1 MATEAIVSPHHGVHA
16 ERHWLIEWLT
26 TTDHKKIGMMYLMFT
41 IAFMVVGGILALIV
55 RSQLAWS
62 NNDLVSQEKYNQFF
76 TMHASTMLFL
86 FIIPVGA
93 GFGNYV
99 LPLMIGAKDMAYPR
113 INALSLW
120 LIPLAA
126 FIMFS
131 SFFVE
136 GGSAQAGWT
145 EYPPLSSKTFLPGH
159 GTDLWILGVQIL
171 GISSVGGGINF
182 LVTTMTMRAPG
193 MTLARMPIFV
203 WMIVVTSVLVVFA
216 TPVLAGV
223 LTMLFA
229 DRYIGTY
236 FFDPRNGGNP
246 VLWQQLFWFYSHP
259 AVYIMILPAM
269 GIVSEVIP
277 VFSRKPLFGYKAVIY
292 AGAAIGV
299 LGFTVWMHHM
309 FATGLS
315 VPLTVWTMFATM
327 LIAVPSGVKMFNWL
341 GTMWGGSIL
350 LRTPMLFALG
360 FLFMFLIG
368 GVDGVFNA
376 IVPVDYVLNDTY
388 WVVSHIHYVLFGGSV
403 FGVFAGVY
411 YWFPKMTG
419 KMLDETL
426 GKIHF
431 WLMLIGMN
439 MAFMPMHVLGLMG
452 MPRRIATYESGQG
465 WEYWNLVSTIGAF
478 TIALSILCFIINFVK
493 TITTAPKTAGDDPWE
508 GNTLEWMTSSPPPE
522 HNFDSLPEIR
532 SERPNWDARISRRFA
547 STAATVIDG
556 GAYGAHS
563 H

>member
-1 MATEAIVSPHHGVHA
+1 MATGAIARPGHEAREYHGILA
-16 ERHWLIEWLT
+16 WLL
-26 TTDHKKIGMMYLMFT
+26 TTDHKKIGIMYLIFT
-41 IAFMVVGGILALIV
+41 ITFLFSGGVLALLV
-55 RSQLAWS
+55 RLQLAWS
-62 NNDLVSQEKYNQFF
+62 HSGVLSQHEYNQFF

-86 FIIPVGA
+86 FVIPVGA
-93 GFGNYV
+93 GFGNFV

-113 INALSLW
+113 INALALW
-120 LIPLAA
+120 LIPLAG
-126 FIMFS
+126 IVMYS
-131 SFFVE
+131 SFFVD

-145 EYPPLSSKTFLPGH
+145 EYPPLTGKTFSPGH

-171 GISSVGGGINF
+171 GISSVGGAINF

-203 WMIVVTSVLVVFA
+203 WMITVTSVLVVFA

-223 LTMLFA
+223 LTMLFS
-229 DRYIGTY
+229 DRYIGTH
-236 FFDPRNGGNP
+236 FFDPRAGGNP

-269 GIVSEVIP
+269 GIVSEVLP

-315 VPLTVWTMFATM
+315 APLTVWTMLATM
-327 LIAVPSGVKMFNWL
+327 MIAVPSGVKMFNWL

-350 LRTPMLFALG
+350 LKTPMLFAIG

-376 IVPVDYVLNDTY
+376 IVPVDYALNDTY

-403 FGVFAGVY
+403 FGVFAGIY

-419 KMLDETL
+419 KLMDETL

-431 WLMLIGMN
+431 GLMLIGMN
-439 MAFMPMHVLGLMG
+439 LAFMPMHVLGLKG
-452 MPRRIATYESGQG
+452 MPRRIADYQSGQG
-465 WEYWNLVSTIGAF
+465 WEIWNLLSTIGAF
-478 TIALSILCFIINFVK
+478 MVAASMLFFIVNVIK
-493 TITTAPKTAGDDPWE
+493 TLATTPKSAGDDPWE

-522 HNFDSLPEIR
+522 HNFDELPEIH
-532 SERPNWDARISRRFA
+532 SERPNWDARMARRVPGA
-547 STAATVIDG
+547 RVAA
-556 GAYGAHS
+556 AHE
-563 H
+563 

>member
-1 MATEAIVSPHHGVHA
+1 MASGAIARPAHEAREYTGLLS
-16 ERHWLIEWLT
+16 WLL
-26 TTDHKKIGMMYLMFT
+26 TTDHKKIGIMYLIFT
-41 IAFMVVGGILALIV
+41 ILFFFIGGTMALLV
-55 RSQLAWS
+55 RSQLLWS
-62 NNDLVSQEKYNQFF
+62 DTGVLSQDQYNQFF

-86 FIIPVGA
+86 FVIPVGA
-93 GFGNYV
+93 GFGNYLV
-99 LPLMIGAKDMAYPR
+99 PLMIGAKDMAYPR
-113 INALSLW
+113 INAFALW

-126 FIMFS
+126 VIMFS

-136 GGSAQAGWT
+136 GGSASAGWT
-145 EYPPLSSKTFLPGH
+145 SYPPLTARTFLPGQ

-171 GISSVGGGINF
+171 GISSVAGGINF
-182 LVTTMTMRAPG
+182 LVTVMTMRAPG
-193 MTLARMPIFV
+193 MTLARMPILV

-223 LTMLFA
+223 LTMLFS
-229 DRYIGTY
+229 DRHLGTA
-236 FFDPRNGGNP
+236 FFDPRQGGNP
-246 VLWQQLFWFYSHP
+246 ILWQQLFWFYSHP

-292 AGAAIGV
+292 AGAGIGV

-315 VPLTVWTMFATM
+315 IPLTVWTMFATM
-327 LIAVPSGVKMFNWL
+327 MIAVPSGVKMFNWL
-341 GTMWGGSIL
+341 ATMWGGSIL
-350 LRTPMLFALG
+350 LKTPMLFAIG

-368 GVDGVFNA
+368 GVDGVFFSV
-376 IVPVDYVLNDTY
+376 VPIDYALNDTY

-403 FGVFAGVY
+403 FGVFAGIY

-419 KMLDETL
+419 KFLDDTL

-439 MAFMPMHVLGLMG
+439 LAFMPMHILGLKG
-452 MPRRIATYESGQG
+452 MPRRIADYQSGQG
-465 WEYWNLVSTIGAF
+465 WEEWNLIATIGAF
-478 TIALSILCFIINFVK
+478 TIAVSMLFFIFNFLRSLA
-493 TITTAPKTAGDDPWE
+493 TAPKTAGDDPWE
-508 GNTLEWMTSSPPPE
+508 GNTMEWMTSSPPPE
-522 HNFDSLPEIR
+522 HNFETLPGVH
-532 SERPNWDARISRRFA
+532 SERPAWDERISRLSGQHA
-547 STAATVIDG
+547 PTG
-556 GAYGAHS
+556 S

>member
-1 MATEAIVSPHHGVHA
+1 MATEAIPRPAHGAHEQTGLLA
-16 ERHWLIEWLT
+16 WLL
-26 TTDHKKIGMMYLMFT
+26 TTDHKKIGIMYLIFT
-41 IAFMVVGGILALIV
+41 ITFLMVGGALALMV
-55 RSQLAWS
+55 RLQLAWS
-62 NNDLVSQEKYNQFF
+62 DMGVLGQDQYNQFF

-86 FIIPVGA
+86 FVIPVGA
-93 GFGNYV
+93 GFGNYL

-113 INALSLW
+113 INAFSLW

-126 FIMFS
+126 VVMFS

-136 GGSAQAGWT
+136 DGAASSGWT
-145 EYPPLSSKTFLPGH
+145 EYPPLTTDTFLPGK

-171 GISSVGGGINF
+171 GISSVGGAINF

-216 TPVLAGV
+216 TPVLASV

-229 DRYIGTY
+229 DRNLGTT
-236 FFDPRNGGNP
+236 FFDPREGGNP
-246 VLWQQLFWFYSHP
+246 VLYQQLFWFYSHP

-269 GIVSEVIP
+269 GIVSEVLP

-292 AGAAIGV
+292 AGAAIGI

-315 VPLTVWTMFATM
+315 VPLTVWTMLATM
-327 LIAVPSGVKMFNWL
+327 MIAVPSGVKMFNWL
-341 GTMWGGSIL
+341 GTMWGGSISL
-350 LRTPMLFALG
+350 KVPMLFAIG

-368 GVDGVFNA
+368 GVDGVFHAVVPIDYA
-376 IVPVDYVLNDTY
+376 INDTY

-403 FGVFAGVY
+403 FGVFAGIY
-411 YWFPKMTG
+411 FWFPKMTG
-419 KMLDETL
+419 KLLDETL
-426 GKIHF
+426 GTIHF

-439 MAFMPMHVLGLMG
+439 LTFMPMHILGLKG
-452 MPRRIATYESGQG
+452 MPRRVAEYQSGQG
-465 WEYWNLVSTIGAF
+465 WEEWNLIATIGAF
-478 TIALSILCFIINFVK
+478 TIAVSLLFFIANVVK
-493 TITTAPKTAGDDPWE
+493 TLATAPKTAGEDPWE

-522 HNFDSLPEIR
+522 HNFDQLPEIH
-532 SERPNWDARISRRFA
+532 SERPNFDRRVASRTP
-547 STAATVIDG
+547 STRAGPAVV
-556 GAYGAHS
+556 H
-563 H
+563 

>member
-1 MATEAIVSPHHGVHA
+1 MATEAIARPIQHPREYTGLLG
-16 ERHWLIEWLT
+16 WLL
-26 TTDHKKIGMMYLMFT
+26 TTDHKKIGIMYLIFT
-41 IAFMVVGGILALIV
+41 IIFFFVGGLLALLV
-55 RSQLAWS
+55 RLQLAWS
-62 NNDLVSQEKYNQFF
+62 DTGILSQDQYNQFF

-86 FIIPVGA
+86 FVIPVGA
-93 GFGNYV
+93 GFGNYL

-113 INALSLW
+113 INAFSLW

-126 FIMFS
+126 LVMFS

-145 EYPPLSSKTFLPGH
+145 SYPPLTGKTFLPGS

-193 MTLARMPIFV
+193 MSLARMPVFV

-223 LTMLFA
+223 LTMLFT
-229 DRYIGTY
+229 DRFIGTG
-236 FFDPRNGGNP
+236 FFDPRQGGNP
-246 VLWQQLFWFYSHP
+246 ILWQQLFWFYSHP

-269 GIVSEVIP
+269 GIVSEVLP

-315 VPLTVWTMFATM
+315 VPLTIWTMLATM
-327 LIAVPSGVKMFNWL
+327 MIAVPSGVKMFNWL
-341 GTMWGGSIL
+341 GTLWGGSLIFPP
-350 LRTPMLFALG
+350 PMLFAIG

-368 GVDGVFNA
+368 GVDGMFHA
-376 IVPVDYVLNDTY
+376 IVPIDYAINDTY

-403 FGVFAGVY
+403 FGVFAGIY
-411 YWFPKMTG
+411 FWFPKMTG
-419 KMLDETL
+419 KFLDEGLGRLHFTL
-426 GKIHF
+426 MF
-431 WLMLIGMN
+431 IGMN
-439 MAFMPMHVLGLMG
+439 LTFMPMHVLGLKG
-452 MPRRIATYESGQG
+452 MPRRIADYQSGQG
-465 WEYWNLVSTIGAF
+465 WEVWNLIATVGAF
-478 TIALSILCFIINFVK
+478 IIAASMIVFIINF
-493 TITTAPKTAGDDPWE
+493 IHSLRSAPKTAGDDPWE
-508 GNTLEWMTSSPPPE
+508 GNSLEWSTSSPPPE
-522 HNFDSLPEIR
+522 HNFDSLPELH
-532 SERPNWDARISRRFA
+532 SERPTRDARIARQPLVPGAQA
-547 STAATVIDG
+547 SAE
-556 GAYGAHS
+556 H
-563 H
+563 

>member
-1 MATEAIVSPHHGVHA
+1 MATQAIPAHGHGQA
-16 ERHWLIEWLT
+16 RTYSGLLEWLL
-26 TTDHKKIGMMYLMFT
+26 TTDHKKIGIMYLVFT
-41 IAFMVVGGILALIV
+41 ILFFFVGGTLALLV
-55 RSQLAWS
+55 RLQLAWS
-62 NNDLVSQEKYNQFF
+62 DNSVLTQDQYNQFF

-93 GFGNYV
+93 GFGNYF

-126 FIMFS
+126 LFMFS

-136 GGSAQAGWT
+136 GGSAKAGWT
-145 EYPPLSSKTFLPGH
+145 EYPPLTERTFTPGH

-171 GISSVGGGINF
+171 GIASVGGAINF
-182 LVTTMTMRAPG
+182 LVTVMTMRAPG

-203 WMIVVTSVLVVFA
+203 WMIITTSVLVVFS

-223 LTMLFA
+223 LTMLFT
-229 DRYIGTY
+229 DRYVGTT
-236 FFDPRNGGNP
+236 FFDPRQGGNP
-246 VLWQQLFWFYSHP
+246 ILWQQLFWFYSHP
-259 AVYIMILPAM
+259 AVYIMVLPAM
-269 GIVSEVIP
+269 GIVSEIIP

-292 AGAAIGV
+292 AGAGIGV

-315 VPLTVWTMFATM
+315 LPLTMWTMIATM
-327 LIAVPSGVKMFNWL
+327 MIAVPSGVKMFNWL
-341 GTMWGGSIL
+341 GTMWGGSIS
-350 LRTPMLFALG
+350 LRTPMLFAVG

-376 IVPVDYVLNDTY
+376 VVPVDYVLNDTY

-403 FGVFAGVY
+403 FAVFGGIY

-419 KMLDETL
+419 KFLDETL
-426 GKIHF
+426 GNIHF

-439 MAFMPMHVLGLMG
+439 LAFMPMHVLGLKG
-452 MPRRIATYESGQG
+452 MPRRIAEYQSGQG
-465 WEYWNLVSTIGAF
+465 WEVWNLISTVGAF
-478 TIALSILCFIINFVK
+478 LIALSFVFFIINLVK
-493 TITTAPKTAGDDPWE
+493 TLKMAPVTAGDDPWE

-522 HNFDSLPEIR
+522 HNFDNLPEIH
-532 SERPNWDARISRRFA
+532 SERPAWDARINRMPGVH
-547 STAATVIDG
+547 ATTG
-556 GAYGAHS
+556 S

>member
-1 MATEAIVSPHHGVHA
+1 MATEAIASPHHAHA

-62 NNDLVSQEKYNQFF
+62 NNDLVSQNKYNQFF

-126 FIMFS
+126 LIMFS

-145 EYPPLSSKTFLPGH
+145 SYPPLTSKTFLPGH

-182 LVTTMTMRAPG
+182 LVTVMTMRAPG

-229 DRYIGTY
+229 DRFIGTH
-236 FFDPRNGGNP
+236 FFDPRFGGNP
-246 VLWQQLFWFYSHP
+246 VLWQPLFWFYRHP

-350 LRTPMLFALG
+350 LSTPMLFALG

-376 IVPVDYVLNDTY
+376 IVPIDYVLNDTY

-419 KMLDETL
+419 KLMDETL
-426 GKIHF
+426 GKVHF

-439 MAFMPMHVLGLMG
+439 MAFMPMHVLGIMG

-478 TIALSILCFIINFVK
+478 TIAVSVLIFIINFLK
-493 TITTAPKTAGDDPWE
+493 PILPPATTHRGP
-508 GNTLEWMTSSPPPE
+508 
-522 HNFDSLPEIR
+522 HR
-532 SERPNWDARISRRFA
+532 
-547 STAATVIDG
+547 G
-556 GAYGAHS
+556 GA
-563 H
+563 

>member
-1 MATEAIVSPHHGVHA
+1 VATDAIARPVHGTHEQA
-16 ERHWLIEWLT
+16 GLLAWLM
-26 TTDHKKIGMMYLMFT
+26 TTDHKKIGIMYLVFT
-41 IAFMVVGGILALIV
+41 ILFLFIGGVLALLV
-55 RSQLAWS
+55 RLQLAWS
-62 NNDLVSQEKYNQFF
+62 NTGILSQDQYNQFF

-86 FIIPVGA
+86 FVIPVGA
-93 GFGNYV
+93 GFGNYL

-113 INALSLW
+113 INAFSLW

-126 FIMFS
+126 VIMFS

-136 GGSAQAGWT
+136 GGSAAAGWT
-145 EYPPLSSKTFLPGH
+145 EYPPLTGSTFSPGH

-193 MTLARMPIFV
+193 MTLARMPILV

-216 TPVLAGV
+216 TPVLASV
-223 LTMLFA
+223 LSMLFA
-229 DRYIGTY
+229 DRYIGTN
-236 FFDPRNGGNP
+236 FFDPREGGNP
-246 VLWQQLFWFYSHP
+246 LLYQQLFWFYSHP

-269 GIVSEVIP
+269 GIISEVLP

-315 VPLTVWTMFATM
+315 VPLTAWTMLATM
-327 LIAVPSGVKMFNWL
+327 AIAVPSGVKMFNWL
-341 GTMWGGSIL
+341 GTMWGGSISL
-350 LRTPMLFALG
+350 KVPMLFAIG

-419 KMLDETL
+419 KVLDETL
-426 GKIHF
+426 GKFHF

-439 MAFMPMHVLGLMG
+439 MAFMPMHILGLKG
-452 MPRRIATYESGQG
+452 MPRRIADYQSGQG
-465 WEYWNLVSTIGAF
+465 WEEWNLIASIGAF
-478 TIALSILCFIINFVK
+478 IVAVSMLFFIANVFK
-493 TITTAPKTAGDDPWE
+493 TLLTSPKTAGDDPWE

-522 HNFDSLPEIR
+522 HNFDELPEIH
-532 SERPNWDARISRRFA
+532 SERPNWDRRIASRTP
-547 STAATVIDG
+547 STRPAVISTG
-556 GAYGAHS
+556 H
-563 H
+563 

>member
-1 MATEAIVSPHHGVHA
+1 
-16 ERHWLIEWLT
+16 
-26 TTDHKKIGMMYLMFT
+26 MYLVFT
-41 IAFMVVGGILALIV
+41 VIFFFAGGILALLV
-55 RSQLAWS
+55 RTQLAWS
-62 NNDLVSQEKYNQFF
+62 DNTFLSQHQYNQFF

-86 FIIPVGA
+86 FVIPVGA

-126 FIMFS
+126 VFMFS

-145 EYPPLSSKTFLPGH
+145 SYPPLTEKTFTPGA

-171 GISSVGGGINF
+171 GISSVGGAINF
-182 LVTTMTMRAPG
+182 LVTVMTMRAPG
-193 MTLARMPIFV
+193 MSLARLPIFV
-203 WMIVVTSVLVVFA
+203 WMIITTSVLVVFA

-223 LTMLFA
+223 LTMLFS
-229 DRYIGTY
+229 DRFIGTG
-236 FFDPRNGGNP
+236 FFDPREGGNP
-246 VLWQQLFWFYSHP
+246 ILWQQLFWFYSHP

-269 GIVSEVIP
+269 GIISEVLP

-292 AGAAIGV
+292 AGAGIGI

-315 VPLTVWTMFATM
+315 VPLTVWTMLATM
-327 LIAVPSGVKMFNWL
+327 MIAVPSGVKMFNWL
-341 GTMWGGSIL
+341 GTMWGGSL
-350 LRTPMLFALG
+350 LLKTPMLFAIG

-368 GVDGVFNA
+368 GVDGVFHAVVPIDYA
-376 IVPVDYVLNDTY
+376 INDTY

-403 FGVFAGVY
+403 FGVFAGIY
-411 YWFPKMTG
+411 YWFPKMSG
-419 KMLDETL
+419 KFLDETL

-439 MAFMPMHVLGLMG
+439 LAFMPMHILGLKG
-452 MPRRIATYESGQG
+452 MPRRIADYQSGQG
-465 WEYWNLVSTIGAF
+465 WEVWNLIATVGAF
-478 TIALSILCFIINFVK
+478 MIAVSMLVFIFNFVRSLMS
-493 TITTAPKTAGDDPWE
+493 APKTAGDDPWE

-522 HNFDSLPEIR
+522 HNFDSLPEVR
-532 SERPNWDARISRRFA
+532 SERPAWDERMARNPSYR
-547 STAATVIDG
+547 SMVSG
-556 GAYGAHS
+556 GGH
-563 H
+563 

>member
-1 MATEAIVSPHHGVHA
+1 MATEAIARPAHGA
-16 ERHWLIEWLT
+16 REYTGLLAWLL
-26 TTDHKKIGMMYLMFT
+26 TTDHKKIGIMYLLFT
-41 IAFMVVGGILALIV
+41 IAFLFVGGILALLV
-55 RSQLAWS
+55 RTQLAWS
-62 NNDLVSQEKYNQFF
+62 NTGFLSQEEYNQFF

-86 FIIPVGA
+86 FVIPVGA
-93 GFGNYV
+93 GFGNYL

-126 FIMFS
+126 LFMFS
-131 SFFVE
+131 SFFVK
-136 GGSAQAGWT
+136 GGAAQSGWT
-145 EYPPLSSKTFLPGH
+145 EYAPLTDDTFMPGK

-171 GISSVGGGINF
+171 GISSVGGAINF

-193 MTLARMPIFV
+193 MTLSRMPIFV

-223 LTMLFA
+223 LTMLFS
-229 DRYIGTY
+229 DRNFGTA
-236 FFDPRNGGNP
+236 FFNPREGGNP
-246 VLWQQLFWFYSHP
+246 LLYQQLFWFYSHP

-277 VFSRKPLFGYKAVIY
+277 VFSRKPLFGYRAVIY

-315 VPLTVWTMFATM
+315 VPLTVWTMLATM
-327 LIAVPSGVKMFNWL
+327 MIAVPSGVKMFNWL

-350 LRTPMLFALG
+350 MRTPMMFAVG

-368 GVDGVFNA
+368 GVDGVFHAVVPIDYA
-376 IVPVDYVLNDTY
+376 INDTY

-403 FGVFAGVY
+403 FGVFAGIY
-411 YWFPKMTG
+411 FWFPKFTG
-419 KMLDETL
+419 KLLDETL
-426 GKIHF
+426 GKVHF

-439 MAFMPMHVLGLMG
+439 LAFMPMHILGLKG
-452 MPRRIATYESGQG
+452 MPRRIADYQGGQG
-465 WEYWNLVSTIGAF
+465 WEEWNLISTIGAF
-478 TIALSILCFIINFVK
+478 IIALSMLVFIVNFLK
-493 TITTAPKTAGDDPWE
+493 TLATAPKDAGDDPWE

-522 HNFDSLPEIR
+522 HNFHELPEIH
-532 SERPNWDARISRRFA
+532 SERPAWDRRVARDPRMTP
-547 STAATVIDG
+547 TAA
-556 GAYGAHS
+556 H
-563 H
+563 

>member
-1 MATEAIVSPHHGVHA
+1 MASGAIARPAHEAKHYSG
-16 ERHWLIEWLT
+16 LLEWVT
-26 TTDHKKIGMMYLMFT
+26 TTDHKKIGIMYLIFT
-41 IAFMVVGGILALIV
+41 ILFLFVGGILALLV
-55 RSQLAWS
+55 RAQLAWS
-62 NNDLVSQEKYNQFF
+62 ETGLLSQHQYNQFF

-86 FIIPVGA
+86 FVIPVGA
-93 GFGNYV
+93 GFGNYL

-126 FIMFS
+126 FFMFS

-136 GGSAQAGWT
+136 GGSASAGWT
-145 EYPPLSSKTFLPGH
+145 SYPPLTEKTFSPGR
-159 GTDLWILGVQIL
+159 GTDMWILGVQIL

-216 TPVLAGV
+216 TPVLASV
-223 LTMLFA
+223 LTMLFT
-229 DRYIGTY
+229 DRYIGTG
-236 FFDPRNGGNP
+236 FFDPREGGNP
-246 VLWQQLFWFYSHP
+246 LLWQQLFWFYSHP

-292 AGAAIGV
+292 AGAAIGI

-315 VPLTVWTMFATM
+315 LPLTVWTMLATM
-327 LIAVPSGVKMFNWL
+327 MIAVPSGVKMFNWL
-341 GTMWGGSIL
+341 GTMWGGSISL
-350 LRTPMLFALG
+350 KTPMLFSIG

-368 GVDGVFNA
+368 GVDGVFHAVVPIDYA
-376 IVPVDYVLNDTY
+376 INDTY

-403 FGVFAGVY
+403 FGVFSGIY

-419 KMLDETL
+419 RMLDETL
-426 GKIHF
+426 GTIHF
-431 WLMLIGMN
+431 WVMLIGMN
-439 MAFMPMHVLGLMG
+439 LAFMPMHILGLMG
-452 MPRRIATYESGQG
+452 MPRRIAEYQSGQG
-465 WEYWNLVSTIGAF
+465 WEIWNLISTIGAF
-478 TIALSILCFIINFVK
+478 TIALSMLIFIANFIK
-493 TITTAPKTAGDDPWE
+493 TMATAPKAAGDDPWE

-522 HNFDSLPEIR
+522 HNFEELPEIH
-532 SERPNWDARISRRFA
+532 SERPNWDARIARHPNIGRVS
-547 STAATVIDG
+547 I
-556 GAYGAHS
+556 AH
-563 H
+563 